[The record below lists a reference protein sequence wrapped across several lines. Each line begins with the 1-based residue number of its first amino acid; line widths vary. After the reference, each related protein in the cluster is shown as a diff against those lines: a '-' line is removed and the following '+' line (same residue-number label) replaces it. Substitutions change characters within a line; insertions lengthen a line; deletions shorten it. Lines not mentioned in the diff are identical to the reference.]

1 VVWEPPPRPEWV
13 QAVNRGDV
21 LTIAEEANLPFTR
34 DGLLGEAR
42 ARMGIA
48 DCGIA
53 DFGDD
58 GFLEPLDVLVHGF
71 ETEAALTVL
80 GRWITR
86 RFVLRML
93 EVRLQIVAYLRDDPG
108 VRDEEIRQPLVVTG
122 LPRTGTTIL
131 HALLAQDPAHRVSEG
146 WELLRPVPPP
156 DPDPLAFASDP
167 RIPLADRELR
177 LPALVV
183 DGLDAIHVYGGRMPK
198 ECLSSMS
205 FELRSEEFTA
215 RYRMPSYVDWLAR
228 CDMRPAYEMHKLV
241 LQILQ
246 RRFQNVQWVLKSP
259 VHMHSLPT
267 LLAVYPDARIA
278 FTHRDPLRIL
288 PSVTSLIAVM
298 RYAHS
303 DAVDF
308 ADIGR
313 YHADLYLGDLD
324 RLVALTDAGA
334 LDPARVFHGRYADFM
349 EDPITAVRAVYGHFG
364 MPFTDDVQ
372 QRMRNYLDAHPQGE
386 HGAHHYSFDDLGLD
400 RDTERARCAR
410 YQARFA
416 VPSEA

>member
-1 VVWEPPPRPEWV
+1 V

-42 ARMGIA
+42 ARMGIT
-48 DCGIA
+48 DGGIA
-53 DFGDD
+53 DFGDH
-58 GFLEPLDVLVHGF
+58 GFLEPLDILVHGF

-93 EVRLQIVAYLRDDPG
+93 EVRMQIVAYVAADPG

-156 DPDPLAFASDP
+156 DPDPLAFAADP

-177 LPALVV
+177 LPAIVV

-215 RYRMPSYVDWLAR
+215 RYRMPSYVDWLAT

-288 PSVTSLIAVM
+288 PSVTSLVAVM

-349 EDPITAVRAVYGHFG
+349 EDPISAVHAVYDHFG
-364 MPFTDDVQ
+364 MPFTDQVQ
-372 QRMRNYLDAHPQGE
+372 QRMRTYLDTHPQGE

-400 RDTERARCAR
+400 RDAERARCAH
-410 YQARFA
+410 YQERFA

>member
-1 VVWEPPPRPEWV
+1 V
-13 QAVNRGDV
+13 QSVNRGDV
-21 LTIAEEANLPFTR
+21 LTIAEEASFPFTR

-42 ARMGIA
+42 ARIGVP
-48 DCGIA
+48 DGGIA

-58 GFLEPLDVLVHGF
+58 AFVEPLDVLVRGF
-71 ETEAALTVL
+71 EEEAELTVL

-93 EVRLQIVAYLRDDPG
+93 EVRLQMVAYLRTDPG
-108 VRDEEIRQPLVVTG
+108 VRDEEIREPLFVTG
-122 LPRTGTTIL
+122 VPRTGTTIL
-131 HALLAQDPAHRVSEG
+131 HALLAQDPAHRVTEG

-156 DPDPLAFASDP
+156 SPDPEEFAADP

-177 LPALVV
+177 LPAVV
-183 DGLDAIHVYGGRMPK
+183 VEGLDAIHVYGGRMPK

-215 RYRMPSYVDWLAR
+215 RYRMPSYVAWLAQ
-228 CDMRPAYEMHKLV
+228 CDMRPAYDMHKLV

-246 RRFQNVQWVLKSP
+246 RRSGNTRWVLKSP

-288 PSVTSLIAVM
+288 PSVTSLVAVM

-303 DAVDF
+303 DNVEF

-313 YHADLYLGDLD
+313 YHADLYLDDLD
-324 RLVALTDAGA
+324 RLLALADAGG
-334 LDPARVFHGRYADFM
+334 LDPTRVFHGRYADFM
-349 EDPITAVRAVYGHFG
+349 NDPIGAVRAVYEHLG
-364 MPFTDDVQ
+364 MAFTPEAEKL
-372 QRMRNYLDAHPQGE
+372 MREYLADHPQGE

-400 RDTERARCAR
+400 RDALRARTAR
-410 YQARFA
+410 YQERFA